1 MLPRTHGRD
10 ATGRPCQAPAVA
22 SLAVLAA
29 LLLVLPCQ
37 RAAAAQRQS
46 LPAMAAV
53 PSLPVTAVTA
63 VTAAVP
69 VVDWRGAKAPTPALT
84 MDRAVA
90 LAEQHYRARVV
101 RAAVS
106 DAGGHKVYVLKLLSE
121 QGRVWTVRV
130 DAETGAMN

>member
-53 PSLPVTAVTA
+53 PSLPVTA